1 MAQSDIIKKT
11 ELFVS
16 SLFREKLSSK
26 LIYHNFAHTLDVV
39 EHTKKFGKKSGL
51 SDDEMEI
58 VTVAAWLHDTGY
70 ADTYNGHEERGKEIA
85 SEFLKENNY
94 PQDKLQKVLA
104 CIEATK
110 VPQNPQNLMQ
120 EVICDADLAHLG
132 LPDFFEYS
140 DLLKTEWETLGIKN
154 LDEAE
159 WHKMSVELLSSHK
172 YFTSYARKKYE
183 QQQSANLLRAQKN
196 YKRKLDEASM
206 EASRRAKLDFEKEK
220 LALEREKIAS
230 RKDEEKLLVEKEKIA
245 FKKESAKTAERGIET
260 MFRNTVR
267 THVEFS
273 AMADNK
279 ANIMIT
285 INTLII
291 SLILTNLFSEMQE
304 DGQFFLLIP
313 TVMLL
318 LVSLTCIVFGIFVTK
333 PKVSTG
339 VFSQDDIQNRRTNLL
354 FFGNFFNMPLT
365 DFQWGM
371 DEMMH
376 DKDYLYSSMV
386 KDFYFLGQAVGRKFK
401 YLRICYNIFMY
412 GLVISVLAYLVAI
425 LLNYSSMPPPHTSP

>member
-1 MAQSDIIKKT
+1 MAQNDIIKKAEQYVNT
-11 ELFVS
+11 
-16 SLFREKLSSK
+16 LFREKLPGK

-39 EHTKKFGKKSGL
+39 EYSRKIGKKSGL
-51 SDDEMEI
+51 NDDELEI
-58 VTVAAWLHDTGY
+58 VTLAAWFHDTGY
-70 ADTYNGHEERGKEIA
+70 IDTYKGHEDRGKEIA
-85 SEFLKENNY
+85 KDFFAKNPY
-94 PQDKLQKVLA
+94 PADKIEKIFG

-110 VPQNPQNLMQ
+110 MPQKPQNLLE
-120 EVICDADLAHLG
+120 EVICDADLIHLG
-132 LPDFFEYS
+132 EVDFFEYS
-140 DLLKTEWETLGIKN
+140 DLLKSEWETLGIKQVS
-154 LDEAE
+154 EAE
-159 WHKMSVELLSSHK
+159 WHKGSVELLSWHK
-172 YFTSYARKKYE
+172 FFTPYARKKYE
-183 QQQSANLLRAQKN
+183 QQQAANLLRAQKN
-196 YKRKLDEASM
+196 YKRKLDEMAAE
-206 EASRRAKLDFEKEK
+206 EARKTKLEFDKEK

-230 RKDEEKLLVEKEKIA
+230 RKDEEKLEVEKEKIA
-245 FKKESAKTAERGIET
+245 FKKEAAKTAERGIET

-318 LVSLTCIVFGIFVTK
+318 IVCLTCIVFGIIVTK

-354 FFGNFFNMPLT
+354 FFGNFFKMPLT

-371 DEMMH
+371 DELMH
-376 DKDYLYSSMV
+376 DKDYLYSSMI

-412 GLVISVLAYLVAI
+412 GLVISVLSYTIAI
-425 LLNYSSMPPPHTSP
+425 LINFSHTSSSLAP